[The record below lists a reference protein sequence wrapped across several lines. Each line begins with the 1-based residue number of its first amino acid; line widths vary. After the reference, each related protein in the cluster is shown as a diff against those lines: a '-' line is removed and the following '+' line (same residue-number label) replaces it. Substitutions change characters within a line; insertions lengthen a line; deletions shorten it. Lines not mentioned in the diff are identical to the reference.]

1 MIDPVTMYNLLAV
14 AGIGGAAIGGTELT
28 ARTSYKYTRRLQQQQ
43 QAWAEKMSNT
53 AHQREVKDLR
63 AAGLNP
69 ILSANGGSGASTPT
83 VGSSQFAVNIPDVA
97 SPIDSAVKL
106 VRSGAEIKNINAQ
119 TGASEAS
126 AELARAN
133 AEKARAE
140 AEIARA
146 KAIPATASKN
156 LFESVR
162 DAIPNAILKR
172 NIFIPAPSSSAVKA
186 MKEKAKADKEFED
199 FNRVKSIKISSPKE
213 IPLVD
218 TSKGYIDL
226 KSGHKI
232 LPDGSRVIPAIRV
245 NRRKKGLST
254 EDKKRFFRDAG
265 KRYGY

>member
-1 MIDPVTMYNLLAV
+1 MALATLLGI
-14 AGIGGAAIGGTELT
+14 AGIGGLSVGGSALS
-28 ARTSYKYTRRLQQQQ
+28 AGLSYKYTKKLLAQQ
-43 QAWAEKMSNT
+43 QAFAERMANT

-69 ILSANGGSGASTPT
+69 ILSANGGQGAATPT
-83 VGSSQFAVNIPDVA
+83 VGSSQFAVDTPDVV
-97 SPIDSAVKL
+97 SPVDSAIKL

-119 TGASEAS
+119 TSASEAS

-140 AEIARA
+140 SEIARA
-146 KAIPATASKN
+146 KAIPATAAKN
-156 LFESVR
+156 LFEIAR
-162 DAIPNAILKR
+162 DAIPNAILNR
-172 NIFIPAPSSSAVKA
+172 NTFIPAPSSSAVKK
-186 MKEKAKADKEFED
+186 MREKAEFEKMLK
-199 FNRVKSIKISSPKE
+199 NPPIKISYPKE

-232 LPDGSRVIPAIRV
+232 LPDGSRVIPVRSL
-245 NRRKKGLST
+245 NRRYRNLSN
-254 EDKKRFFRDAG
+254 EDKKRLYRDAG